1 MMARPDG
8 ADPDPAVQPADE
20 EVEVATAA
28 AAAEV
33 GSAAGAAMLEPIE
46 LAERP
51 RMGVDEVGRLQRAE
65 WLPPP
70 PEKLTAVSRAGG
82 HPMAGLDWEPGDY
95 WLLSKVLWSVSLPL
109 AVLRWAS
116 IPSSD
121 GLWDRRRRLWT
132 LTTPP
137 VGALLMLLQV
147 EGSLASA
154 AGATLG
160 DSPLP
165 VTALLLLLGALG
177 SGGLWWATSDM
188 TPPRGLALLVACGFV
203 QTIAWLNLLAQEMI
217 ALIEAMGILLGIS
230 TSILGLT
237 VIAFGN
243 SVGDLV
249 ADSAAA
255 RGADAR
261 MAMAACFGSPL
272 LMNIL
277 GVGVSLSLRMLV
289 TGGKPVA
296 GVISQQCRLAYCFLY
311 LALFSHAVTFPCGG
325 FRAPRSYAVYLFTLY
340 GVFMLLACLTES
352 GWLDLDFLC
361 MHGACPEINGG

>member
-1 MMARPDG
+1 
-8 ADPDPAVQPADE
+8 
-20 EVEVATAA
+20 
-28 AAAEV
+28 
-33 GSAAGAAMLEPIE
+33 
-46 LAERP
+46 
-51 RMGVDEVGRLQRAE
+51 MGDDEVGRLQRAE

-70 PEKLTAVSRAGG
+70 PARTAASRAGG
-82 HPMAGLDWEPGDY
+82 HPMAGLDWEPGARGCQG
-95 WLLSKVLWSVSLPL
+95 LLYTVLWSASLPL

-132 LTTPP
+132 LATPP

-147 EGSLASA
+147 EGSLGSA
-154 AGATLG
+154 AGVTLG
-160 DSPLP
+160 GSPVPLA
-165 VTALLLLLGALG
+165 ALLLLLGALA
-177 SGGLWWATSDM
+177 SGGLWWATSP
-188 TPPRGLALLVACGFV
+188 TAAPRGLALLVGCGFV
-203 QTIAWLNLLAQEMI
+203 QTIVWLNLLAQEMI
-217 ALIEAMGILLGIS
+217 ALVEASGVLLGVS

-272 LMNIL
+272 LMNML

-289 TGGKPVA
+289 TRGTPVA
-296 GVISQQCRLAYCFLY
+296 GVVSQQCRLAYCFLY
-311 LALFSHAVTFPCGG
+311 LALLSHVAAFPCGG
-325 FRAPRSYAVYLFTLY
+325 FRAPSAYAAYLFALY
-340 GVFMLLACLTES
+340 AVFMLLACLTES
-352 GWLDLDFLC
+352 GALDLHFLC
-361 MHGACPEINGG
+361 THGACPQANGG

>member
-1 MMARPDG
+1 MACPDG
-8 ADPDPAVQPADE
+8 AEPAVQPACE
-20 EVEVATAA
+20 EAVAATAA
-28 AAAEV
+28 GAAVEGAV
-33 GSAAGAAMLEPIE
+33 AGAAMLEPIE

-51 RMGVDEVGRLQRAE
+51 RLGDDEVGRLQRAE

-82 HPMAGLDWEPGDY
+82 HPMAGLEWEPGVQGCY
-95 WLLSKVLWSVSLPL
+95 GLLSKLLWAASLPL

-121 GLWDRRRRLWT
+121 GLWDRRRRHWT
-132 LTTPP
+132 LATPP

-165 VTALLLLLGALG
+165 VAALLLLLGALG
-177 SGGLWWATSDM
+177 SAGLWWATSASAA
-188 TPPRGLALLVACGFV
+188 PRGLPLLVACGFV
-203 QTIAWLNLLAQEMI
+203 QTIAWLNILAQEMI
-217 ALIEAMGILLGIS
+217 ALIEAAGILLGIS

-296 GVISQQCRLAYCFLY
+296 GVVSQQCRLAYCFLY
-311 LALFSHAVTFPCGG
+311 LALFSHVVTFPCGG
-325 FRAPRSYAVYLFTLY
+325 FRAPRSYAVYLFALY
-340 GVFMLLACLTES
+340 GLFMLLACLTET
-352 GWLDLDFLC
+352 GALDLDFLC
-361 MHGACPEINGG
+361 MHGACPVP